1 MSSAKG
7 LMLEGTSC
15 GVEMTVSRVR
25 TAETPYRPLCRCQRI
40 WQSDPV
46 CHRCACPACAKARA
60 EFLKSVAAGG
70 LLGETRRA
78 VAREKREAGKKKA

>member
-1 MSSAKG
+1 MKPSG
-7 LMLEGTSC
+7 LFAERARC

-40 WQSDPV
+40 WQSVPV
-46 CHRCACPACAKARA
+46 CHRCACVECAKLRA
-60 EFLKSVAAGG
+60 DFAKSIAAGG

-78 VAREKREAGKKKA
+78 IAREQRKKKA